1 MVFNQCNM
9 DIIELIGCNHNEL
22 RTKWKRK
29 PKKKKIIS
37 YDYEIATVA
46 YFSKRF

>member
-1 MVFNQCNM
+1 M

-29 PKKKKIIS
+29 PKKKKKLFHTIM
-37 YDYEIATVA
+37 
-46 YFSKRF
+46 K